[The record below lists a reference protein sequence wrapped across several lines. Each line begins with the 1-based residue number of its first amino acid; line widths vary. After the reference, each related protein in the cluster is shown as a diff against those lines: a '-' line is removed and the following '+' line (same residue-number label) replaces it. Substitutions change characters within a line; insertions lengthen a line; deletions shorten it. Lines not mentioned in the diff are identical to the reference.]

1 MTDTQLARRGE
12 QQAIEQQAPRG
23 LTLEM
28 VVEMTGFQP
37 AQIALIS
44 KTVAQG
50 APLQELA
57 MFLHACHELR
67 LDPLL
72 RQAYWIRRKSREQ
85 VNGQWV
91 DVYKG
96 TLQVGIDG
104 FRALADRQG
113 NYAGSEPP
121 TFSDWTTIVTDRHE
135 TIDVPGRAQVRVWKI
150 VQGRSCCFTGEANW
164 SEFYPGPGPTGQ
176 MYRKMPR
183 HMLAKDAEAQALRK
197 GWPALLGSM
206 AMNSAIGDE
215 VESGPIGVPATTI
228 TEQPA
233 ARAQQ
238 VTPQATPA
246 DYDRIIGSN
255 YDDDPAQG
263 RAPAP
268 ATPPPAAAETEP
280 EDAELLQVARERN
293 ESACKEAEEIGVKG
307 VKQLRWAKTDAIE
320 DIERKTFE
328 AEERTR
334 SRNNEIDA
342 SMATQSSG
350 QAQAF

>member
-1 MTDTQLARRGE
+1 VTDTQLARRGE
-12 QQAIEQQAPRG
+12 QTQAIEERSQRG

-85 VNGQWV
+85 VNGQWQ

-121 TFSDWTTIVTDRHE
+121 TFSDWLTIPDKDGATL
-135 TIDVPGRAQVRVWKI
+135 DVPGRAQVRVWKI

-164 SEFYPGPGPTGQ
+164 SEFYPGAGPNGQ
-176 MYRKMPR
+176 MWRKMPK
-183 HMLAKDAEAQALRK
+183 HQLAKCAEAQALRK
-197 GWPALLGSM
+197 GWPAVLGSM
-206 AMNSAIGDE
+206 AMDAGIGDE
-215 VESGPIGVPATTI
+215 VETGPIGVPLTTVS
-228 TEQPA
+228 EQPPARPQRATRPAPSVAYEQALQQNYEEDLPMGISAPPAPVAAQAEPVDADLRQA
-233 ARAQQ
+233 ARDRNTEACD
-238 VTPQATPA
+238 QA
-246 DYDRIIGSN
+246 
-255 YDDDPAQG
+255 
-263 RAPAP
+263 
-268 ATPPPAAAETEP
+268 
-280 EDAELLQVARERN
+280 
-293 ESACKEAEEIGVKG
+293 EAIGVKG
-307 VKQLRWAKTDAIE
+307 VRQLRAKDADTLE

-334 SRNNEIDA
+334 SRNGELDREA
-342 SMATQSSG
+342 AAAASG
-350 QAQAF
+350 QAAFS

>member
-12 QQAIEQQAPRG
+12 QQQAIEERQPRG

-72 RQAYWIRRKSREQ
+72 RQAYWIRRKGREQ
-85 VNGQWV
+85 VDGQWV

-121 TFSDWTTIVTDRHE
+121 TFSDWTTIVR
-135 TIDVPGRAQVRVWKI
+135 
-150 VQGRSCCFTGEANW
+150 
-164 SEFYPGPGPTGQ
+164 
-176 MYRKMPR
+176 
-183 HMLAKDAEAQALRK
+183 
-197 GWPALLGSM
+197 LGSM

-215 VESGPIGVPATTI
+215 A
-228 TEQPA
+228 EQPP

-238 VTPQATPA
+238 VTPQATPS

-255 YDDDPAQG
+255 YDDEPAQG

-342 SMATQSSG
+342 DLAAQGSG